1 MSAQRTLFSQFY
13 RSFLWWPILI
23 SLTACHSISRHD
35 QPDIAFTEN
44 WQTASP
50 TNHQAEINREWWASF
65 QSPQLNQLIDEA
77 LQQSPDLRIAVERVR
92 QAELQM
98 NSAGASLVPAL
109 SVNASSGSTRSRDS
123 EADWQTGESSRVS
136 LGASYEIDLW
146 GRVSANIA
154 AAEASFKASEFDYES
169 ARLSLT
175 GAVASGWF
183 QWLALQARIE
193 TARENIRI
201 AQRVY
206 DIVDVRYRNGA
217 ATAADLARQRT
228 NLLNQSA
235 ALPPLELQGRQTRAA
250 LAVLIGRV
258 PQHFVLTDESI
269 MDIVLPDINAGVPA
283 DIITRRPDLAS
294 AEAQLQAADA
304 DVAAARAALLPAV
317 QLSASAG
324 KATAALFSL
333 GSASDSVGWSLSLVQ
348 TLFDGGRLR
357 NQVKLSESQRI
368 SLLEQYRKSIYTALQ
383 EVDDALDRTAV
394 NAEQEQRQTDIVTQ
408 AQRTLRLTEVRYR
421 EGSDDLLAL
430 LDAQRSLF
438 QAQDQ
443 LAQQRQARLTAAVDL
458 YKALGGGWLPDD

>member
-1 MSAQRTLFSQFY
+1 MPVKQKPFSLLY
-13 RSFLWWPILI
+13 RHLLLCSLLI
-23 SLTACHSISRHD
+23 SLTACHTISRHER
-35 QPDIAFTEN
+35 PDISFTED
-44 WQTASP
+44 WQNATGV
-50 TNHQAEINREWWASF
+50 NHHLEIDRAWWAGF
-65 QSPQLNQLIDEA
+65 QSPQLNALIEDA
-77 LQQSPDLRIAVERVR
+77 LTQSPDLRIATERVR

-98 NSAGASLVPAL
+98 NSAGASLFPSL
-109 SVNASSGSTRSRDS
+109 SLTASSGSTRTRD
-123 EADWQTGESSRVS
+123 ADTQWQTGESSRVS
-136 LGASYEIDLW
+136 LGASYEVDLW
-146 GRVSANIA
+146 GRVSASIA
-154 AAEASFKASEFDYES
+154 AAEASFAASEFDYES

-175 GAVASGWF
+175 GAVASSWF
-183 QWLALQARIE
+183 QWLALQARVE

-206 DIVDVRYRNGA
+206 DIVEARYRNGA

-228 NLLNQSA
+228 NLLSQSA
-235 ALPPLELQGRQTRAA
+235 ALAPLELQARQTRAA

-258 PQHFVLTDESI
+258 PQEFALNDETI
-269 MDIVLPDINAGVPA
+269 MDIALPPISAGVPA

-294 AEAQLQAADA
+294 VEAQLHGADA
-304 DVAAARAALLPAV
+304 NVAAARAALLPGV
-317 QLSASAG
+317 QLGASAG

-333 GSASDSVGWSLSLVQ
+333 SSAGDSVGWSVSLAQ

-368 SLLEQYRKSIYTALQ
+368 SLLEQYRKAIYTALQ
-383 EVDDALDRTAV
+383 EVDDALDRSAV
-394 NAEQEQRQTDIVTQ
+394 NADQEQRQAEIVTQ

-443 LAQQRQARLTAAVDL
+443 LAQQRQARLSATVDL
-458 YKALGGGWLPDD
+458 YKALGGGWRLEN

>member
-1 MSAQRTLFSQFY
+1 
-13 RSFLWWPILI
+13 
-23 SLTACHSISRHD
+23 
-35 QPDIAFTEN
+35 
-44 WQTASP
+44 
-50 TNHQAEINREWWASF
+50 
-65 QSPQLNQLIDEA
+65 
-77 LQQSPDLRIAVERVR
+77 
-92 QAELQM
+92 
-98 NSAGASLVPAL
+98 
-109 SVNASSGSTRSRDS
+109 
-123 EADWQTGESSRVS
+123 
-136 LGASYEIDLW
+136 
-146 GRVSANIA
+146 
-154 AAEASFKASEFDYES
+154 
-169 ARLSLT
+169 
-175 GAVASGWF
+175 
-183 QWLALQARIE
+183 
-193 TARENIRI
+193 
-201 AQRVY
+201 
-206 DIVDVRYRNGA
+206 
-217 ATAADLARQRT
+217 
-228 NLLNQSA
+228 
-235 ALPPLELQGRQTRAA
+235 LELQGRQTRAA

-258 PQHFVLTDESI
+258 PQNFVLTDEAI
-269 MDIVLPDINAGVPA
+269 MDIALPDINAGVPA

-333 GSASDSVGWSLSLVQ
+333 SNASDSLGWSLSLAQ

-368 SLLEQYRKSIYTALQ
+368 SLLEQYRKTIYTALQ

-394 NAEQEQRQTDIVTQ
+394 NAEQEQRQADIVTQ

-458 YKALGGGWLPDD
+458 YKALGGGWRLDN